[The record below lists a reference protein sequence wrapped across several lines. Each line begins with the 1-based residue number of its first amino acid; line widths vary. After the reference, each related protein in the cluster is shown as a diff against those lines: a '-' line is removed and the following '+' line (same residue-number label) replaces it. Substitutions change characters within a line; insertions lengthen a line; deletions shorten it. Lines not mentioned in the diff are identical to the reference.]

1 MGLMEVKGIQK
12 QFNSE
17 TVLKNI
23 DLSIPK
29 GELFGL
35 LGPSGSGKSTLV
47 KIMIGLLTPTTGT
60 VEVDGQSM
68 PDLKQMQQI
77 GYMAQA
83 DALYSDLTARQNL
96 EFFASVYGIPKKER
110 KARVHAVAE
119 VVNLSADLDKVLEFY
134 SGGMLRRVSLATALL
149 HNPALLI
156 LDEPTVG
163 IDPVLRASIWE
174 DLKILQ
180 QKGTTIIL
188 TTHVMDEAEKC
199 DRLALLREGYII
211 AQGSPEQ
218 LKVQSTKPT
227 LEEAFLYYGGGER

>member
-96 EFFASVYGIPKKER
+96 EFFASVYGIPKKKGKHGCMR
-110 KARVHAVAE
+110 WQKWLICQLTWIRYWSFIQAGC
-119 VVNLSADLDKVLEFY
+119 SA
-134 SGGMLRRVSLATALL
+134 
-149 HNPALLI
+149 
-156 LDEPTVG
+156 
-163 IDPVLRASIWE
+163 
-174 DLKILQ
+174 
-180 QKGTTIIL
+180 
-188 TTHVMDEAEKC
+188 
-199 DRLALLREGYII
+199 
-211 AQGSPEQ
+211 
-218 LKVQSTKPT
+218 
-227 LEEAFLYYGGGER
+227 

>member
-68 PDLKQMQQI
+68 PDLKQMQKI

-227 LEEAFLYYGGGER
+227 LEEAFLYYGGER